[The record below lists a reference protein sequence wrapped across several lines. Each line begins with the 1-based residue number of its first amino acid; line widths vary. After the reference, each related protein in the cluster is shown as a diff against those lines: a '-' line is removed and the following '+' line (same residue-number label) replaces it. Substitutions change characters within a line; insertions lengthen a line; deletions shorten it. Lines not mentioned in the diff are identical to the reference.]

1 MFLLNKQFDIKLLSN
16 NDDCY
21 NRHLLSLNCQS
32 YIAND
37 ERVYT
42 TFLEDYYNSVY
53 LDKYET
59 YYNSCAIFEKD
70 NENLIIHEYSS
81 SQYYDVEE
89 IKSINEIKLNKS
101 KNFNCFGKAFIN
113 ILERY
118 TQFLDIE
125 DYQYHLFINI

>member
-1 MFLLNKQFDIKLLSN
+1 MFLLNKQFDIILLSN

-21 NRHLLSLNCQS
+21 NRHLLSLRCQS
-32 YIAND
+32 YIANN

-42 TFLEDYYNSVY
+42 TFLENYYKSFY
-53 LDKYET
+53 SDRYKT

-70 NENLIIHEYSS
+70 NESLIIHTYSS

-89 IKSINEIKLNKS
+89 FKRVNEIKLNKS